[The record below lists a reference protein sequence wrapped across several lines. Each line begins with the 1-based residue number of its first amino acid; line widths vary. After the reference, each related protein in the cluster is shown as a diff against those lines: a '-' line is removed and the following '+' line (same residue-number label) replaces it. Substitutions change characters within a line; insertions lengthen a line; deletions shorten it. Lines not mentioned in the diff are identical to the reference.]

1 MIKAI
6 IFDLWGTL
14 FESDATTRPF
24 EEFAIRLGRTYRD
37 PKFYTA
43 FSEIFMAQHITDL
56 EKVMLEF
63 TKKIGVDAGEELIS
77 ELCEIFKKNGTVRK
91 YAFPETIA
99 VLQELKKK
107 YKIAIL
113 SNTTNISMKQMF
125 EKFPLNELADE
136 IILSYEVGIQKPD
149 PRIYAIALEK
159 LGVSKDEV
167 IMVGDSLR
175 LDVESAEA
183 FGIKGILID
192 RKNRNPN
199 YPNRITSLNEIS
211 ELLEQM

>member
-14 FESDATTRPF
+14 FESDATTLPF
-24 EEFAIRLGRTYRD
+24 EEFATKLGRTYRN
-37 PKFYTA
+37 PEFYTV
-43 FSEIFMAQHITDL
+43 FSETFMAHPITHIEQT
-56 EKVMLEF
+56 MHEF
-63 TKKIGVDAGEELIS
+63 TKNIGVDVNEGLIH

-99 VLQELKKK
+99 VLQELKKR

-113 SNTTNISMKQMF
+113 SNTTNISMKQIF
-125 EKFPLNELADE
+125 EKFPLYELVDE
-136 IILSYEVGIQKPD
+136 IILSYEVGMQKPD
-149 PRIYAIALEK
+149 PRIYEIALEK
-159 LGVSKDEV
+159 LSVSKDEV

-175 LDVESAEA
+175 LDVQSAED

-192 RKNRNPN
+192 RKNKNSD
-199 YPNRITSLNEIS
+199 YPNRITSLTELPK
-211 ELLEQM
+211 LLEQM